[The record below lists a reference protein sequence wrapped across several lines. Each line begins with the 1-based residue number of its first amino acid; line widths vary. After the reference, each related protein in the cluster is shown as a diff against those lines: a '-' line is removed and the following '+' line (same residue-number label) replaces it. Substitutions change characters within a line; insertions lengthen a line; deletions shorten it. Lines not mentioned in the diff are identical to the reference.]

1 MKADIKLQLIVF
13 ALVAAAFT
21 TIYITQPVLPVL
33 LAEFSTTLIRVSMSV
48 SMVILGMAISNLPFG
63 FLADRFPIRP
73 IIFIGGLMVATFGV
87 ICALATDIRFLIAA
101 RFFQGLFIPSMT
113 TCIAAYLAKTL
124 PAEKLNMVMGS
135 YVSATVLGGMTGR
148 LIGGLI
154 RPPLNW
160 RHALVAA
167 SILVLVAVIS
177 AFKGLPKTV
186 TKPAPDETSGGLLQF
201 LGRGDLLRI
210 YFCGAGSFA
219 IFSSIF
225 NYLPFRLTSAPFN
238 YSTQRT
244 TLLYLVYVVGIFM
257 GPLAGK
263 ASNRFGTGRTILLGT
278 FILSGALAL
287 LLFPSIPMVI
297 SGLVFLCAG
306 FFAIHTS
313 AVGALNQKL
322 NAGQG
327 TANAVY
333 VLFYY
338 VGGWLELPSRDFSIK
353 LADFR
358 LWCGFAFFYCPFP
371 WSQAFL
377 SLEISKPPNIGT
389 AIKFPISHNISI
401 CFN

>member
-1 MKADIKLQLIVF
+1 MKTDIKLQLIVF

-33 LAEFSTTLIRVSMSV
+33 LAEFSTTLIRVSMTV

-73 IIFIGGLMVATFGV
+73 IILIGGLMVATFGL
-87 ICALATDIRFLIAA
+87 ICALANDIRFLIAA
-101 RFFQGLFIPSMT
+101 RFLQGLFIPSMT

-177 AFKGLPKTV
+177 AYKGLPRTV
-186 TKPAPDETSGGLLQF
+186 TESAHDEEAGGFQKF
-201 LGRGDLLRI
+201 MGRGDLLRI

-263 ASNRFGTGRTILLGT
+263 ASNRFGTGRTMLLGT
-278 FILSGALAL
+278 FILCGALAMI
-287 LLFPSIPMVI
+287 LFPSITMVI

-322 NAGQG
+322 KTGQG

-338 VGGWLELPSRDFSIK
+338 LGGWLGITLS
-353 LADFR
+353 
-358 LWCGFAFFYCPFP
+358 GFFYKIGGFPALVWFCIFFCPFP

-377 SLEISKPPNIGT
+377 RLETLKPFAYKCSYEFSGRPCV
-389 AIKFPISHNISI
+389 SI
-401 CFN
+401 

>member
-1 MKADIKLQLIVF
+1 MKTDIKLQLIVF

-33 LAEFSTTLIRVSMSV
+33 LAEFSTTLIRVSMTV

-73 IIFIGGLMVATFGV
+73 IILIGGLMVATFGL
-87 ICALATDIRFLIAA
+87 ICALANDIRFLITA
-101 RFFQGLFIPSMT
+101 RFLQGLFIPSMT

-154 RPPLNW
+154 RPPMNW

-177 AFKGLPKTV
+177 AYKGLPKTV
-186 TKPAPDETSGGLLQF
+186 PNPARHETSAGFLQF
-201 LGRGDLLRI
+201 VGRGDLLRL
-210 YFCGAGSFA
+210 YFCGGGSFA

-225 NYLPFRLTSAPFN
+225 NYLPFRLSSAPFN

-263 ASNRFGTGRTILLGT
+263 ASNRFGTGRTMLLGT
-278 FILSGALAL
+278 FILAGALAL
-287 LLFPSIPMVI
+287 ILFPSIVMVI

-313 AVGALNQKL
+313 AVGALNHKL
-322 NAGQG
+322 TAGQG

-338 VGGWLELPSRDFSIK
+338 VGGWTGITLS
-353 LADFR
+353 
-358 LWCGFAFFYCPFP
+358 GFFY
-371 WSQAFL
+371 
-377 SLEISKPPNIGT
+377 NIGG
-389 AIKFPISHNISI
+389 FPASVFF
-401 CFN
+401 CFCLLIFPLVTGFLEFRNFKTFPV